1 MKSAIAAIAI
11 TVTVVV
17 LCTTINAQSQHPGIV
32 RNTIP
37 TVEECRATLKL
48 FKVMATED
56 IKLLN
61 DYRCKALHLKAMLK
75 KLQRD
80 LEWQPIRI
88 QQAEDAAKKI
98 KRKPGESKEDRDA
111 AKKKAKEKI
120 AAAKMFLQVLPG
132 QIRQLQVEYD
142 ANTKEYKAA
151 VEQLL
156 KALES
161 KK

>member
-1 MKSAIAAIAI
+1 MH
-11 TVTVVV
+11 
-17 LCTTINAQSQHPGIV
+17 AQARRIPP
-32 RNTIP
+32 P
-37 TVEECRATLKL
+37 TVEECRITLKL

-56 IKLLN
+56 IQLLN
-61 DYRCKALHLKAMLK
+61 NYRFKAWQLKGQLK
-75 KLQRD
+75 KLQKQ

-88 QQAEDAAKKI
+88 QEAEVAAKNI

-120 AAAKMFLQVLPG
+120 AAEKMLLQVLPG

-142 ANTKEYKAA
+142 ANTKAYKAA